1 MSKRFACRGRLMLV
15 VMVAFFV
22 AAGVLVVPAEAQ
34 NADPA
39 AIRAQIAAGEFAPA
53 LAAAQ
58 GIANPQA
65 RDGLLAEI
73 AQAQAQ
79 AGLQDQ
85 SLHTAGAIGD
95 DRARAHALE
104 QLTAVPVGG
113 QGGAAQADFDSLI
126 DLITSTVQP
135 TTWDDVGGPG
145 SIAPFPTG
153 VFVDPQGILR
163 ARRSEESG
171 SELASLRDASA
182 PKGGQENVRQASPL
196 RMISLTRLEKEIQLR
211 LAAGRKPTEEMLVL
225 AGLQRIQY
233 VFVYPQSGDL
243 VVAGPAGNWKTGDE
257 DLIVSSDTGRPVVRL
272 DDLVVLLRY
281 MTNSRDMTFRCLITP
296 RKEGLAR
303 VKAWQENSAKHP
315 IQGTPAGRKA
325 WLEQLRGQ
333 LGLQDIEVC
342 GLDPH
347 TRAARII
354 VEADYRMKLV
364 AMGLENGVPGVQS
377 YLASIKLRPGES
389 APAMSVLRWWFVLNY
404 DAVRASRD
412 HTAFEIRG
420 QGVKVESENERLTAE
435 GGQVHTGQSDELTS
449 KFARSFTENFE
460 ALSDKYPIY
469 GELRNVCDVAL
480 VASLVR
486 EEDMA
491 GKVGWHMTC
500 FGNPAAYRV
509 ELGPAPKTVQSVA
522 NYRVVNQK
530 TIIAG
535 VSGGVRVDPHR
546 LVTQQAVQVDSDPRL
561 SGQRSAVVRPGLPSD
576 AWWWD

>member
-1 MSKRFACRGRLMLV
+1 MLV
-15 VMVAFFV
+15 GFLV
-22 AAGVLVVPAEAQ
+22 AACVLVVPAEAQ
-34 NADPA
+34 NPGPA

-53 LAAAQ
+53 LAAVQ

-65 RDGLLAEI
+65 RDGLLGEI

-85 SLHTAGAIGD
+85 SLHTAGTIGD
-95 DRARAHALE
+95 DRSRAQAL
-104 QLTAVPVGG
+104 QQIAAVPVGG
-113 QGGAAQADFDSLI
+113 QGGAGQADFDSLI

-153 VFVDPQGILR
+153 VYVDPQGILR
-163 ARRSEESG
+163 ARQSEESD
-171 SELASLRDASA
+171 SALASLHDASA

-211 LAAGRKPTEEMLVL
+211 LAAGRKPTDEMLVL

-243 VVAGPAGNWKTGDE
+243 VIAGPAGNWKTGDE
-257 DLIVSSDTGRPVVRL
+257 NLIVSSDTGRPVVRL

-281 MTNSRDMTFRCLITP
+281 MGSSRDMTFRCLITP

-325 WLEQLRGQ
+325 WLEQLRAQ
-333 LGLQDIEVC
+333 LGLQDIEVS
-342 GLDPH
+342 GLDPR
-347 TRAARII
+347 TRAARVI

-364 AMGLENGVPGVQS
+364 AMGLESGVPGVQS
-377 YLASIKLRPGES
+377 YLASIKLRPGEQ

-435 GGQVHTGQSDELTS
+435 GGRIHTGQSDELTS
-449 KFARSFTENFE
+449 KFARSFTENFQ
-460 ALSDKYPIY
+460 ALCDKYPIY

-486 EEDMA
+486 EEDLA

-500 FGNPAAYRV
+500 VGNPAAYRV

-546 LVTQQAVQVDSDPRL
+546 LVTQQAVQVDGGQRL
-561 SGQRSAVVRPGLPSD
+561 SGQRSAVVRPGLAND

>member
-1 MSKRFACRGRLMLV
+1 VCRGRLAPAVLV
-15 VMVAFFV
+15 GLLI
-22 AAGVLVVPAEAQ
+22 AACVLVVPAEAQ
-34 NADPA
+34 NPDPA

-53 LAAAQ
+53 LAAVQ

-85 SLHTAGAIGD
+85 SLHTAGTIAD
-95 DRARAHALE
+95 DRSRAQALE
-104 QLTAVPVGG
+104 QIAAVPVGG
-113 QGGAAQADFDSLI
+113 QGGGTQADFDSLI

-153 VFVDPQGILR
+153 VYVDPQGILR
-163 ARRSEESG
+163 PLLSDESG
-171 SELASLRDASA
+171 SALASLRDASA

-196 RMISLTRLEKEIQLR
+196 RMISLPRLEKEIQLR

-281 MTNSRDMTFRCLITP
+281 MSSSRDARFGCLINP

-303 VKAWQENSAKHP
+303 LQAWLKISNQHP
-315 IQGTPAGRKA
+315 IDATPYARKA
-325 WLEQLRGQ
+325 WLEQLRAQ
-333 LGLQDIEVC
+333 LGLQDIEVY
-342 GLDPH
+342 GLDPR

-364 AMGLENGVPGVQS
+364 GMGLEKGVPGVES
-377 YLASIKLRPGES
+377 YLASIKLRPGEKP
-389 APAMSVLRWWFVLNY
+389 PAMSVLRWWFTLNY
-404 DAVRASRD
+404 DAVQASRD
-412 HTAFEIRG
+412 RTAYELRG
-420 QGVKVESENERLTAE
+420 QGVKVESENERLAAE
-435 GGQVHTGQSDELTS
+435 GQRIHTGESDELNR
-449 KFARSFTENFE
+449 KFAH
-460 ALSDKYPIY
+460 IY
-469 GELRNVCDVAL
+469 AELRNVCDVAL

-486 EEDMA
+486 EEDLA
-491 GKVGWHMTC
+491 GKIGWHMTC
-500 FGNPAAYRV
+500 FGRPEGYRV

-530 TIIAG
+530 TIVAG

-546 LVTQQAVQVDSDPRL
+546 LVTQQAVQVDGGQRL
-561 SGQRSAVVRPGLPSD
+561 TGQRSAVVRRGLSSD

>member
-1 MSKRFACRGRLMLV
+1 MSKRSTCFGRLASV
-15 VMVAFFV
+15 VLLGLF
-22 AAGVLVVPAEAQ
+22 AAACVLVVPAEAQ
-34 NADPA
+34 NPDPA

-53 LAAAQ
+53 LAAVQ

-85 SLHTAGAIGD
+85 SLHTAGTIAD
-95 DRARAHALE
+95 DRSRAQAL
-104 QLTAVPVGG
+104 QQIAAVPVGG
-113 QGGAAQADFDSLI
+113 QGGAGQADFDSLI

-135 TTWDDVGGPG
+135 TTWDDVGGAG

-153 VFVDPQGILR
+153 VYVDPQGILR
-163 ARRSEESG
+163 RLSDESG
-171 SELASLRDASA
+171 SALASLHDASA
-182 PKGGQENVRQASPL
+182 PKAGQENVRRASRL
-196 RMISLTRLEKEIQLR
+196 RMISLPRLEKEIQLR

-233 VFVYPQSGDL
+233 VFVYPHSGDL
-243 VVAGPAGNWKTGDE
+243 VIAGPAGNWKTGDE
-257 DLIVSSDTGRPVVRL
+257 DLIVSADTGRPVVRL

-281 MTNSRDMTFRCLITP
+281 MGDSRDMIFRCLITP

-315 IQGTPAGRKA
+315 LQPGASARKA
-325 WLEQLRGQ
+325 WLEQLRAQ
-333 LGLQDIEVC
+333 LGLQDIEVQ

-364 AMGLENGVPGVQS
+364 AMGLESGVPGVES
-377 YLASIKLRPGES
+377 YLASIRLRPGEP
-389 APAMSVLRWWFVLNY
+389 APAMTVLRWWFTLNY
-404 DAVRASRD
+404 DALRASRD
-412 HTAFEIRG
+412 RTAYELRG

-435 GGQVHTGQSDELTS
+435 GGRIHTGQSDELTS

-486 EEDMA
+486 EEDLA

-500 FGNPAAYRV
+500 FGKPEAYQV

-546 LVTQQAVQVDSDPRL
+546 LVTQQAVQVDSGQQL
-561 SGQRSAVVRPGLPSD
+561 SGQRKAVVSRPVARD

>member
-1 MSKRFACRGRLMLV
+1 L
-15 VMVAFFV
+15 V
-22 AAGVLVVPAEAQ
+22 AACVLVVPAAAQ
-34 NADPA
+34 NPDPA

-53 LAAAQ
+53 LAAVQ

-85 SLHTAGAIGD
+85 SLHTAGSIAD
-95 DRARAHALE
+95 DRSRAQAL
-104 QLTAVPVGG
+104 QQIAAVPVGG
-113 QGGAAQADFDSLI
+113 QGGASQADFDSLI

-135 TTWDDVGGPG
+135 TTWDDVGGAG

-153 VFVDPQGILR
+153 VYVDPQGILR
-163 ARRSEESG
+163 PLLSDESG
-171 SELASLRDASA
+171 TALASLHDASA
-182 PKGGQENVRQASPL
+182 PKAGQENVRRASPL
-196 RMISLTRLEKEIQLR
+196 RMISLPRLEKEIQLR

-233 VFVYPQSGDL
+233 VFVYPHTGDL
-243 VVAGPAGNWKTGDE
+243 VVAGPAGNWKTGNE
-257 DLIVSSDTGRPVVRL
+257 DLIVSTDTGRPVVRL

-281 MTNSRDMTFRCLITP
+281 MTSSRDMIFRCLITP

-315 IQGTPAGRKA
+315 IQGTPAGRRA
-325 WLEQLRGQ
+325 WLEQLRAQ
-333 LGLQDIEVC
+333 LGLQDIEVT
-342 GLDPH
+342 GLDPR

-364 AMGLENGVPGVQS
+364 AMGLESGVPGVES
-377 YLASIKLRPGES
+377 YLASIKLRPGQP
-389 APAMSVLRWWFVLNY
+389 APAMTVLRWWFTLNY

-412 HTAFEIRG
+412 RTAYEIRG

-435 GGQVHTGQSDELTS
+435 GGRIHTGESDELTS
-449 KFARSFTENFE
+449 KFAHSFTENFD
-460 ALSDKYPIY
+460 ALCEKYPIY

-480 VASLVR
+480 VASLIR
-486 EEDMA
+486 EEDLA

-500 FGNPAAYRV
+500 FGKPEFYQV
-509 ELGPAPKTVQSVA
+509 ELGAVPKTVQSVA

-546 LVTQQAVQVDSDPRL
+546 LVTQQAVQVDGGQQL
-561 SGQRSAVVRPGLPSD
+561 SGQRKAVVSRPVASD

>member
-1 MSKRFACRGRLMLV
+1 MLV
-15 VMVAFFV
+15 GFLV
-22 AAGVLVVPAEAQ
+22 AACVLVVPAEAQ
-34 NADPA
+34 NPGPA

-53 LAAAQ
+53 LAAVQ

-65 RDGLLAEI
+65 RDGLLGEI

-85 SLHTAGAIGD
+85 SLHTAGTIGD
-95 DRARAHALE
+95 DRSRAQAL
-104 QLTAVPVGG
+104 QQIAAVPVGG
-113 QGGAAQADFDSLI
+113 QGGAGQADFDSLI

-153 VFVDPQGILR
+153 VYVDPQGILR
-163 ARRSEESG
+163 PLLSDESG
-171 SELASLRDASA
+171 SALASLHDASA

-196 RMISLTRLEKEIQLR
+196 RMISLPRLEKEIQLR

-233 VFVYPQSGDL
+233 LFVYPQSGDL

-281 MTNSRDMTFRCLITP
+281 MQSSRDARFGCLINP

-303 VKAWQENSAKHP
+303 LQAWLKISNQHP
-315 IQGTPAGRKA
+315 IDATPYARRA

-333 LGLQDIEVC
+333 LGLQDIEVY

-364 AMGLENGVPGVQS
+364 GLGLEKGVPGVES
-377 YLASIKLRPGES
+377 YLASIKLRPGEKP
-389 APAMSVLRWWFVLNY
+389 PAMSVLRWWFVLNY

-412 HTAFEIRG
+412 RTAYEICG

-435 GGQVHTGQSDELTS
+435 GQRIHTGQSDELNR
-449 KFARSFTENFE
+449 KFAHSFTENFQ

-486 EEDMA
+486 EEDLA

-500 FGNPAAYRV
+500 FGSPEGYRV

-530 TIIAG
+530 TVIAQ

-546 LVTQQAVQVDSDPRL
+546 LVTQQAVQVDGGRQL
-561 SGQRSAVVRPGLPSD
+561 SGQRKAVVSRPVASD